1 MSALRACADVRVEK
15 KADEF
20 SLRECAALRL
30 RQRPPS
36 RTTKAQE
43 IKIRVEDYISLLVI
57 VEQIC
62 SYIFL
67 RFFLSSLM
75 RWPFDAPKRK
85 TPAAIG

>member
-1 MSALRACADVRVEK
+1 MCVSRKKQTNSSAGMR
-15 KADEF
+15 
-20 SLRECAALRL
+20 CAALWL

-57 VEQIC
+57 AEQIC

-67 RFFLSSLM
+67 RFVLSSLM